1 MTVPWI
7 TKKKLQAF
15 WSDNLILKLCLLFIT
30 SWKLTPLPN
39 FHWTSKVICVP
50 FLLVLWQ
57 FCTMSF
63 DPTPYKSSP
72 CHPTQLISC
81 YLFMFYTL
89 STTSASYIFMHV
101 WPSGGMW
108 LTYQGYN
115 LQGQWLSPSSY
126 WLPIDPR
133 LAVGFHAH
141 LPSPWWDLLW
151 FWLAQGLCVHW
162 VHTAMH
168 CLWLWQFSTLS
179 HALGGGVQYRCSI

>member
-1 MTVPWI
+1 MFKNAWCSSRESELYFVPRYDIERMITVSNYNCREPNALFWTPWAS
-7 TKKKLQAF
+7 AF
-15 WSDNLILKLCLLFIT
+15 MFTTCHT

-89 STTSASYIFMHV
+89 STTGASYIFMHV

-115 LQGQWLSPSSY
+115 LQEQWLSPSSY

-141 LPSPWWDLLW
+141 LSISNPEGHGVLLVIW
-151 FWLAQGLCVHW
+151 FGNCWKKK
-162 VHTAMH
+162 
-168 CLWLWQFSTLS
+168 
-179 HALGGGVQYRCSI
+179 Y